1 MEVKNIWRKCSSC
14 KKDILLNTK
23 YYECSVSTCTGQ
35 RTGYVFCSIPC
46 WEVHLP
52 GARHRDA
59 GAVEKKSPSQAVTMS
74 PNPSLHLHPTSGS
87 TSNSGLNPSSNA
99 GASLSSSPQRRII
112 VNSNN
117 ASVNAGGGVSLS
129 RPAGIRKSSM
139 ANEILVVVSKMK
151 QYIRDISDMNT
162 SEEVSQKLSEMIRV
176 ECDKAV
182 ENAKADGR
190 KTVMARD
197 FK

>member
-1 MEVKNIWRKCSSC
+1 MNTNPIWRKCSSC

-52 GARHRDA
+52 GAHHRDA
-59 GAVEKKSPSQAVTMS
+59 GAIEKKSPVQVESHEAPVV
-74 PNPSLHLHPTSGS
+74 
-87 TSNSGLNPSSNA
+87 A
-99 GASLSSSPQRRII
+99 QRRII
-112 VNSNN
+112 VGSSSS
-117 ASVNAGGGVSLS
+117 ASIT
-129 RPAGIRKSSM
+129 PKSSM
-139 ANEILVVVSKMK
+139 SNEILVVVSKMK

-162 SEEVSQKLSEMIRV
+162 SEEVSQKLSELIRK

-182 ENAKADGR
+182 EQARADGR

-197 FK
+197 FKF